1 MKARLD
7 GKRVA
12 ISAGAAG
19 LGLVMVRSFLAAGA
33 FVTVADIDPVAV
45 ANLPAGVEGRC
56 LDVADPDAI
65 AGWLEPFS
73 VVGVDV
79 LVNNAGIAGP
89 TAVVEDVEIDEWRRC
104 LDVGLNAMFYAA
116 RCVVPGMKRSGAGAI
131 INIASTAGLMG
142 MPLRS
147 PYVVAKHGVIGFTR
161 TLAMELGRDG
171 IRVNAIAPGSLHG
184 DRMERVIAAHA
195 SAEGIEASAVREMYS
210 QGVSMATF
218 IDPQDVADLTLYLS
232 SDAGRSISGQ
242 VIAVDGNTETL
253 YPRR

>member
-1 MKARLD
+1 
-7 GKRVA
+7 
-12 ISAGAAG
+12 
-19 LGLVMVRSFLAAGA
+19 
-33 FVTVADIDPVAV
+33 
-45 ANLPAGVEGRC
+45 
-56 LDVADPDAI
+56 
-65 AGWLEPFS
+65 
-73 VVGVDV
+73 
-79 LVNNAGIAGP
+79 
-89 TAVVEDVEIDEWRRC
+89 
-104 LDVGLNAMFYAA
+104 
-116 RCVVPGMKRSGAGAI
+116 
-131 INIASTAGLMG
+131 
-142 MPLRS
+142 
-147 PYVVAKHGVIGFTR
+147 
-161 TLAMELGRDG
+161 MELGRDG